1 MHAKAEQAWTK
12 PYIAFVFVLPAAAPG
27 TNSTPPAQS
36 IPAHVAR
43 LCQLHLI
50 PAEFVIYTDNA
61 AFATELPTELHTHF
75 AFKVLPF
82 AKFPPELSGLEI
94 KGEYVALI
102 KPGFFVSEEILFDL
116 GKRYLRQGSMYFALE
131 SELKAGTWH
140 LAALDAPE
148 RLTTYL
154 TAKWQRPYYLRAAF
168 KKPSDHC
175 RILQEEAFVIVP
187 RLAWDQTKVPP

>member
-1 MHAKAEQAWTK
+1 
-12 PYIAFVFVLPAAAPG
+12 
-27 TNSTPPAQS
+27 
-36 IPAHVAR
+36 
-43 LCQLHLI
+43 LI

-82 AKFPPELSGLEI
+82 AKFTPELSGLEI

-131 SELKAGTWH
+131 SELKAGTWD
-140 LAALDAPE
+140 LAALDSPE

-168 KKPSDHC
+168 KKPSYHC

-187 RLAWDQTKVPP
+187 RPAWDQTKGCATWSDLDITTLDGNVYTLPPRAEGIVMEPKKARRL